1 VAVDESLTLPVPES
15 VVAFYLVP
23 TVDPTV
29 DPVALLHLADQQFAG
44 VLGELVSAAV
54 AAPNPP
60 LAVRPRDTMPP
71 LPMDLFAALG
81 ATEAQLARIEEAT
94 HFVTASAGSLPGWPS
109 LHEWIT
115 RALAAVAAR
124 ELGAD
129 VVDVLDQRVLTA
141 ATVWDSL
148 PDPRGRVRLS
158 DWVSVAYSPG
168 PNGYWCTTTGL
179 RRFGLPELQTVEV
192 PPEAVE
198 EWAPAMT
205 GIAGRLLAAW
215 RAALMVDED
224 AAFVQLPTTIT
235 VSASD
240 VNDAYEPVAGP
251 RGPRSRPGPDTP
263 TLTVRLA
270 LDPSSDPDEH
280 DTFIS
285 VTPLSS
291 YSLPLETRDP
301 S

>member
-115 RALAAVAAR
+115 RALAA
-124 ELGAD
+124 
-129 VVDVLDQRVLTA
+129 
-141 ATVWDSL
+141 
-148 PDPRGRVRLS
+148 
-158 DWVSVAYSPG
+158 
-168 PNGYWCTTTGL
+168 
-179 RRFGLPELQTVEV
+179 
-192 PPEAVE
+192 
-198 EWAPAMT
+198 
-205 GIAGRLLAAW
+205 W

-251 RGPRSRPGPDTP
+251 RGPRSRPDPDTP

-270 LDPSSDPDEH
+270 LDPSSDPDGH